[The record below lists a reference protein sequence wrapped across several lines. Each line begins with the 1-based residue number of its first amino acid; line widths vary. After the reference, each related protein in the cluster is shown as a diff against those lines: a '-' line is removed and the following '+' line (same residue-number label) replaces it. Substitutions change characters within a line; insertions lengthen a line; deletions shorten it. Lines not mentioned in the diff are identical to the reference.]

1 MDLSVIIVNY
11 NVKYFLEQCL
21 HSIGKASQNL
31 AVEVFVVDNNSVDG
45 SGRMLREKFPEVR
58 LIENDRNLGFSKAN
72 NQAIREARGRYVLL
86 LNPDTVIEEDT
97 LDKCHEFME
106 SHPKAGILGVK
117 MIDGKGRFLPESKRA
132 LPRPMVAFYKMF
144 GLSALFPRSRIF
156 GKYHLGHLD
165 KNRTSEVEVL
175 PGAFMLIRRSAL
187 DVTGLLDEDFF
198 MYGEDIDL
206 SYRMTKAG
214 FRNFYYP
221 GTTIIHYKGESTRK
235 GSLNYVL
242 TFYRAMIIFA
252 RKHFSQKMAR
262 SYTLLINL
270 AIYFRASLSIFRR
283 TFKRIIL
290 PLLDAAVF
298 YAGFLIITPAW
309 EDYRFPGGPGYPP
322 EFMNMF
328 VPSCIILWIIS
339 LYFSGGYDRPLKIL
353 SVARG
358 IVSGALFLLVVYA
371 LLPETLRFSRALLLL
386 GAAWSL
392 AMGIAVRLIPGML
405 RIPGFELR
413 LYRKKR
419 IVIAG
424 DDGEAGRVAALLQK
438 TSHRPEIIGFVSP
451 GPERSPASLG
461 MFGQLGEII
470 RIHRVNEVIFCA
482 RDITSGAIIDKMMSL
497 RESGIEYKIAP
508 PESLTIIGSNS
519 INSSDDLYLIE
530 FNSLN
535 KPASRRNKRLL
546 DFLTAVLLIPLAPLV
561 MPLEKRPFG
570 LPVNILLVLTGYRS
584 WVGYVPGI
592 ENGRHGLP
600 SVRIGVLNPSDALRE
615 PVSDPEIV
623 ERLNMTYSRDYSI
636 FKDLNIILR
645 GVRELGRRTQPD
657 RSDRRSEH

>member
-21 HSIGKASQNL
+21 HSVVKASQNL
-31 AVEVFVVDNNSVDG
+31 KVEIFVVDNNSVDG
-45 SGRMLREKFPEVR
+45 SCRMLKEKFPSVR
-58 LIENDRNLGFSKAN
+58 LIENDRNLGFSRAN
-72 NQAIREARGRYVLL
+72 NQAIRKAGGKYVLL

-97 LDKCHEFME
+97 LYKCYVFME
-106 SHPKAGILGVK
+106 SHPDAGIMGVK

-156 GKYHLGHLD
+156 GRYHLGYLD
-165 KNRTSEVEVL
+165 RDRTGEVEVL
-175 PGAFMLIRRSAL
+175 PGAFMLIRKSAL
-187 DVTGLLDEDFF
+187 DQTGLLDEEFF

-214 FRNFYYP
+214 FRNYYFP

-235 GSLNYVL
+235 GSLNYVV

-252 RKHFSQKMAR
+252 RKHFSHKMAR
-262 SYTLLINL
+262 SYTMLINL
-270 AIYFRASLSIFRR
+270 AIYFRASLSIIRR
-283 TFKRIIL
+283 TVKKIIL
-290 PLLDAAVF
+290 PLLDASMF
-298 YAGFLIITPAW
+298 YTGFLIITPAW

-322 EFMNMF
+322 EFMNFF
-328 VPSCIILWIIS
+328 VPAYIFVWIIS
-339 LYFSGGYDRPLKIL
+339 LYFSGGYDRPLKMFG
-353 SVARG
+353 VVKG
-358 IVSGALFLLVVYA
+358 IVSGAFFLLVVYA

-392 AMGIAVRLIPGML
+392 AMSILVRLLPGML
-405 RIPGFELR
+405 RIPGFELH

-424 DDGEAGRVAALLQK
+424 NDGESERVSALLQK
-438 TSHRPEIIGFVSP
+438 PSHKPEIIGFVSP

-461 MFGQLGEII
+461 MFRQLEEII
-470 RIHRVNEVIFCA
+470 RIHRVNEIIFCA

-497 RESGIEYKIAP
+497 RESGLEYKIAP

-535 KPASRRNKRLL
+535 KPASIRNKRLF
-546 DFLTAVLLIPLAPLV
+546 DFSAAVFLLAISPLL
-561 MPLEKRPFG
+561 MPFVRRPFG
-570 LPVNILLVLTGYRS
+570 FLANIFLVMTGFLS

-592 ENGRHGLP
+592 EKNRHGLP
-600 SVRIGVLNPSDALRE
+600 SVKRGVLNPSDAMRDPVEE
-615 PVSDPEIV
+615 PDLK

-645 GVRELGRRTQPD
+645 GMRELGRKSHKDQPGNP
-657 RSDRRSEH
+657 SGT